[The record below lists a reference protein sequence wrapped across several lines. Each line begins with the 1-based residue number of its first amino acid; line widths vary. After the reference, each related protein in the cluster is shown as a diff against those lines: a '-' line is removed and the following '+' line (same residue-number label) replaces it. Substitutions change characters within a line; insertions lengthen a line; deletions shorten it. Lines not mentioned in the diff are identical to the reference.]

1 MKINCSWAP
10 LLVLRG
16 FSGRRREPGTQQAW
30 LESWAHGR
38 AGVSSPARRWVR
50 QCAFSQS
57 IGTFNTGLW
66 LFKIHKCRFSL
77 WRNSWET
84 WGGLAARSGVGT
96 QVSEMVL
103 VPKWMRRAPEP
114 PLTTWLQLN
123 RCLTKAACALNRG
136 APFSCCQALG
146 AQAPGRGA
154 WGRTGCQ

>member
-16 FSGRRREPGTQQAW
+16 FSGRRREPGTRQAW
-30 LESWAHGR
+30 LESRAHGG
-38 AGVSSPARRWVR
+38 AGLSSPARRWVR

-66 LFKIHKCRFSL
+66 LFKIHKCRFLL

-84 WGGLAARSGVGT
+84 RGGPTTKSRGGT
-96 QVSEMVL
+96 QVSEMLL
-103 VPKWMRRAPEP
+103 VQKWMRQGAGLPR
-114 PLTTWLQLN
+114 TTWPPLN
-123 RCLTKAACALNRG
+123 RCLTNTACAPHRA

-146 AQAPGRGA
+146 AWAPGCGA